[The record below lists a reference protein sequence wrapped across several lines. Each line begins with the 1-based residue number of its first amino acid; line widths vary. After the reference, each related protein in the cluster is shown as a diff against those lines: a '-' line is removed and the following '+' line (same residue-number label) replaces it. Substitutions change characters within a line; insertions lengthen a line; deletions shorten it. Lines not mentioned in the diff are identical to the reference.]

1 MINRILARRLIVINL
16 SSQKIML
23 ALKLIE
29 EMEQLEEQG
38 LLMKNLKL
46 TAAEQINFLIMRIQ
60 TRF

>member
-38 LLMKNLKL
+38 LLMKYLKL

>member
-38 LLMKNLKL
+38 LLMKHLKL
-46 TAAEQINFLIMRIQ
+46 TAAVQLNFLIMRIQ